1 MAFTNMKLTTF
12 GSNIEAKCHQGKGLH
27 FTRIAVGDG
36 LLGNGSMINRTA
48 LVSERH
54 SMQIDGIIATEN
66 TTQSA
71 VIATLDNSVFT
82 EGFYYREIALFA
94 KDPDTNQEGAYLY
107 DNAGQECEF
116 LGLREDG
123 VVIYERIKM
132 LIRVEQTSQISFDG
146 SGNPLYM
153 SPEDVRGMI
162 EQHNVSE
169 DAHKTKADLGNDGL
183 LKDSQRPK
191 ADGLYMPDGKTKIS
205 DKIVNIESAMLLA
218 LAAASPY
225 SAAAAYAQGAYC
237 TKDGKLYRCTVAIPQ
252 AEAWNAAHWTATT
265 MGAELVAIYTTLAN
279 KAAATHA
286 AQHAKGGADPITP
299 ESIGAAPG
307 GFGLGSEPSLFLDA
321 NDCVVNGWYRD
332 ANGNAKNVPWNYA
345 HIFVTTYSA
354 HIYIRQDAYITG
366 GSASAPYV
374 SHAVRIRHPDF
385 LKENDFWGPWEYESG
400 TPMYLGTEYRTTERY
415 LGKSVYVKLVDLGEG
430 TNGKTI
436 NVGTMEM
443 IRVECRATYSGWSLP
458 MPELP
463 FGSTDKSLEHTNAQA
478 FYSNANTVT
487 VIKGS
492 TCPAFTATAK
502 VYYIKSTD

>member
-279 KAAATHA
+279 KAPTVHA